1 MKKIDV
7 DNRNISIEVVLDVVE
22 FLQRS
27 LEDMRTYT
35 TVHEIP
41 LTFQKVTN

>member
-1 MKKIDV
+1 MKFKITLKIDRQYG
-7 DNRNISIEVVLDVVE
+7 D
-22 FLQRS
+22 S
-27 LEDMRTYT
+27 LPFT